1 MVAFLLTQTNHMTV
15 ITMAAVTRATKM
27 RVMKKVNAMASPFRR
42 PGMEKNNVKIIIIPK
57 FVQSQLS
64 TVLYIMYT
72 HRRKLSNGGGNT
84 ISYYTHPPHTTHPSH
99 TPTHTTHTHTWLSR
113 VHKIRHKLSLYG
125 GELLIQRGR
134 VTCRSIG

>member
-15 ITMAAVTRATKM
+15 IAMAAVIRATKM

-72 HRRKLSNGGGNT
+72 HRRKLSNGACGVIRPVT
-84 ISYYTHPPHTTHPSH
+84 VPTPCTHTHP
-99 TPTHTTHTHTWLSR
+99 HTTHTHTWLSR